1 MARKTWAV
9 ATCVTVVLALVA
21 ITGGCGGTR
30 SGGGKAAASGGLTG
44 AASGGATGRAKVV
57 KFAECMRRNGVSAFP
72 DPDASGSLTID
83 GVANRSAV
91 NTDSA
96 VFKQALKTCNGLEPA
111 GFTGKKRS
119 AQQQE
124 AALRFAQ
131 CIRDNGVK
139 DFPDPGPDDPMID
152 TRRIPSTGLPG
163 GMSIL
168 HAAMQKCRGSAAQA
182 GVSGP

>member
-1 MARKTWAV
+1 MAGKTCVVV
-9 ATCVTVVLALVA
+9 ACVTVVVALAA
-21 ITGGCGGTR
+21 ITAGCGGTR
-30 SGGGKAAASGGLTG
+30 SGGEKAAASEGLTDAASG
-44 AASGGATGRAKVV
+44 AASARARVV

-72 DPDASGSLTID
+72 DPDAAGALTID
-83 GVANRSAV
+83 AVANGSSVDTNSSA
-91 NTDSA
+91 
-96 VFKQALKTCNGLEPA
+96 FMHALSRCKELEPS
-111 GFTGKKRS
+111 GFTGHKRS

-139 DFPDPGPDDPMID
+139 DFPDPGPGDPMID
-152 TRRIPSTGLPG
+152 TRRIPSTGTPG

-168 HAAMQKCRGSAAQA
+168 SAAMQKCRGFAAEA